1 MFFLLY
7 QILSFARFRF
17 GSYAKQETRPT
28 RGINKIRTRNRKS

>member
-17 GSYAKQETRPT
+17 GSYAKQDKADTRYQ
-28 RGINKIRTRNRKS
+28 